1 MKKIEN
7 FVAVAP
13 KIKTGSLQYCL
24 WTDDDGALYVQIVRN
39 LTETMTP
46 GTHPKL
52 LFRVAD
58 YLNDRNIGDAS
69 RKMHGINP
77 ETFSDEISR
86 DNDTA
91 GFLKTILNH
100 LFP

>member
-13 KIKTGSLQYCL
+13 KLKPGSLEYCL
-24 WTDDDGALYVQIVRN
+24 WTDDDGALYVQMVRN
-39 LTETMTP
+39 LTDTMTP

-58 YLNDRNIGDAS
+58 YLNDRNIVGAS
-69 RKMHGINP
+69 QGMRGINP
-77 ETFSDEISR
+77 ETFSEEISR
-86 DNDTA
+86 NNDDA
-91 GFLKTILNH
+91 GFLKAILKH

>member
-1 MKKIEN
+1 MKKIKN

-13 KIKTGSLQYCL
+13 KIKPGSLEYCL

-39 LTETMTP
+39 LTETMSP

-52 LFRVAD
+52 LFRISD
-58 YLNDRNIGDAS
+58 FLNDRNTGDTS
-69 RKMHGINP
+69 RSILGVNP
-77 ETFSDEISR
+77 ETFSEETSKN
-86 DNDTA
+86 NDDA
-91 GFLKTILNH
+91 GFIKAILKH